1 MHLKYSHSK
10 SWHIFKWMY
19 KTQEHTFSTVE
30 YLLLEESIKNKEWV
44 LKKKKK
50 KREVPYTE
58 Q

>member
-1 MHLKYSHSK
+1 
-10 SWHIFKWMY
+10 MY

-50 KREVPYTE
+50 TRGALHRTVI
-58 Q
+58 